1 MKYGNQYVD
10 EQYLSAIEPNLY
22 TDEVLIPGVTFSE
35 DIVEG
40 PAGGYYAHKLDD
52 GAEVEPGKPGRDFND
67 EAAKDDLIQVSY
79 NNNFQKSRK
88 IYGVQAAA
96 VKFNLG
102 EAYLA
107 NSLNV
112 TKQGRRYSALA
123 CMVNEGTVLEDKTP
137 TTASNVVEKITAIRK
152 AVKDNHG
159 QANFLLVHTNVYAV
173 CLQVL
178 GLKETDDSAV
188 KSAQLLKRFGLDIIE
203 CNSFDKTAVK
213 YFDYSGEEKTVD
225 LTDVEM
231 ICGYCEAFKLED
243 NFAVYRLIDSENF
256 AGSKAQ
262 VEYNTAMRVV
272 SPKQIIVKKRTANT
286 TKHTVTYNANGGTG
300 SVPAVEV
307 VAGQSITLNNGAG
320 LTGPTGKTHFKGW
333 AKTASATA
341 SDVTSPFTPTTN
353 TTLYAVWSATE

>member
-1 MKYGNQYVD
+1 MAKYGDQYVD

-52 GAEVEPGKPGRDFND
+52 GNEVEPGKPGRDFND

-96 VKFNLG
+96 VKFNMG

-123 CMVNEGTVLEDKTP
+123 CMVNEGTVLEDTEKT
-137 TTASNVVEKITAIRK
+137 TKNNVVEKIIAMRQK
-152 AVKDNHG
+152 VKDNHG
-159 QANFLLVHTNVYAV
+159 QANFILVSTSVYASA
-173 CLQVL
+173 LQVL
-178 GLKETDDSAV
+178 GLKSTDDPAII
-188 KSAQLLKRFGLDIIE
+188 SAQLIKRFGLSIIE
-203 CNSFDKTAVK
+203 CNSFDKTAAK
-213 YFDYSGEEKTVD
+213 YYDYSGTLNTVD
-225 LTDVEM
+225 LNNVEM
-231 ICGYCEAFKLED
+231 ICGYYEAFKLED
-243 NFAVYRLIDSENF
+243 NFSVYRLIDSENF

-272 SPKQIIVKKRTANT
+272 SSAQIIVKKYT
-286 TKHTVTYNANGGTG
+286 
-300 SVPAVEV
+300 
-307 VAGQSITLNNGAG
+307 
-320 LTGPTGKTHFKGW
+320 
-333 AKTASATA
+333 
-341 SDVTSPFTPTTN
+341 
-353 TTLYAVWSATE
+353 